1 MSKEQ
6 TLPVGISKVSDTA
19 KAEDKPKADET
30 PKAEETKRQP
40 VYVMSL
46 AELERNHIENVL
58 SIFDGNKTKAAKAL
72 KISLKTLYNKLHTYG
87 VIKKYENGE

>member
-6 TLPVGISKVSDTA
+6 TLPVGISKVSDTP
-19 KAEDKPKADET
+19 KVEDKPKADET
-30 PKAEETKRQP
+30 KQQP